1 MGLYRHDRSILSLNG
16 YEITAWDESSDSFSL
31 APVGDDGAYTIGA
44 GGRGVFVFTGNESG
58 ILTFKLLQHS
68 ADNKFLCD
76 LRNQI
81 LNSQSAPTPIEMYFK
96 DTWNGDELV
105 GQAGFFTTP
114 PTHARGTAHNPN
126 TWIIQF
132 ERIVTRLA
140 KGALNE

>member
-1 MGLYRHDRSILSLNG
+1 MHRSTLSLNG

-105 GQAGFFTTP
+105 GQAGFLPRRRPMPVVLRITP
-114 PTHARGTAHNPN
+114 TPGLSSSNVLLPD
-126 TWIIQF
+126 
-132 ERIVTRLA
+132 
-140 KGALNE
+140 